1 MADQKSGMQE
11 PASHSDLLLG
21 KRLEYTDTYSP
32 QLLFPI
38 ARAQARQLLLINSAF
53 DLPLPFHGQD
63 LWTAYELSWLDV
75 QGKPQVA
82 MAEFSIPAD
91 SPNIIE
97 SKSFKY
103 YLNSLNQSR
112 FKSWEAVSEILAAD
126 LSSAAGAEV
135 AVELYSLNRE
145 AVLTTHIPG
154 VCVDELDVG
163 NPVYQPDPSLLRIEA
178 GPQTVSGALYS
189 HLLKTNCPVTGQP
202 DWATLWVQYSGPRI
216 DAASFL
222 AYVVSFRQHQD
233 FHENC
238 VEKIFCDL
246 QNQCHAKELTVYA
259 RYTRRGGLDINP
271 FRTNSGLPVPQWR
284 LPRQ

>member
-1 MADQKSGMQE
+1 M
-11 PASHSDLLLG
+11 SDHNPDSSEGLLLG
-21 KRLEYTDTYSP
+21 QRQAYTDTYTP
-32 QLLFPI
+32 ALLHPI
-38 ARAQARQLLLINSAF
+38 ARSESRQQLLPADSVP
-53 DLPLPFHGQD
+53 PLPFQGQD
-63 LWTAYELSWLDV
+63 IWTAYELSWLDT

-82 MAEFSIPAD
+82 MAEFAVPAD

-103 YLNSLNQSR
+103 YLNSLNQTS
-112 FKSWEAVSEILAAD
+112 FPSWKVLSDTLAQD
-126 LSSAAGAEV
+126 LSKISGAEIG
-135 AVELYSLNRE
+135 VELYSLNVE

-154 VCVDELDVG
+154 RCIDDFDIE
-163 NPVYQPDPSLLRIEA
+163 NPVYQPDSSLLRTNTD
-178 GPQTVSGALYS
+178 QQVVSEALYS

-202 DWATLWVQYSGPRI
+202 DWATLWVQYSGSII
-216 DAASFL
+216 DPASLL

-246 QNQCHAKELTVYA
+246 QSQCKCEELTVYA

-271 FRTNSGLPVPQWR
+271 FRTNAQLPVPAWR
-284 LPRQ
+284 LLRQ